1 MRRHYN
7 KRGRLLW
14 RARSDRGHSLVAL
27 KGLCSSGASRPAL
40 LKSRSAGDR
49 MKVHRRHVLA
59 GLAGAVAPGGSVA
72 QTASKVYRVGLLT
85 PAAALTDTS
94 PFGAPLV
101 RGLTHHGYRQNH
113 NLAFERRGA
122 EGHMDRLPRLVADL
136 VASKVDVI
144 VAIGY
149 PAALAVKQGTTMP
162 AVISG
167 AGDPVG
173 TGLIDDLA
181 HPGGHLTGISD
192 VSAELSPKRLD
203 FLKEV
208 APGLR
213 RVAVLW
219 NAADLGM
226 TLRYDATQAAAQ
238 TLGVEIQP
246 LGVREPDDFDEAFA
260 AMERERPDGIL
271 MVSDALTTLNRQRVY
286 DFAAEH
292 HVPAIYEF
300 DFLVRDGG
308 LMAYGPDQ
316 DESFERVA
324 ALVDRILKGAKPA
337 DLPFEQP
344 TRFRLTINLKTAK
357 ALGLTV
363 PDWLLGRA
371 DEVIE

>member
-1 MRRHYN
+1 
-7 KRGRLLW
+7 
-14 RARSDRGHSLVAL
+14 
-27 KGLCSSGASRPAL
+27 
-40 LKSRSAGDR
+40 

-59 GLAGAVAPGGSVA
+59 SLMLAAVPGGTA
-72 QTASKVYRVGLLT
+72 APAASKVYRVGLLT
-85 PAAALTDTS
+85 PAAPLADTS

-101 RGLTHHGYRQNH
+101 RGLAQHGYRQDH
-113 NLAFERRGA
+113 NLTFERRGA
-122 EGHMDRLPRLVADL
+122 EGRIDQLPRLVADL
-136 VASKVDVI
+136 VASHVDVM
-144 VAIGY
+144 VAFGY
-149 PAALAVKQGTTMP
+149 PAALAIKQGTTLP

-173 TGLIDDLA
+173 TGLIDNLA

-226 TLRYDATQAAAQ
+226 TLRYRATEAAAQ

-246 LGVREPDDFDEAFA
+246 LGVREPDDFEEAFA
-260 AMERERPDGIL
+260 AMKREMPDGIL
-271 MVSDALTTLNRQRVY
+271 MVSDALTTLNRQRIY
-286 DFAAEH
+286 DFAAAH
-292 HVPAIYEF
+292 RLPAIYEF

-344 TRFRLTINLKTAK
+344 TRFRFSVNLKTAT

-363 PDWLLGRA
+363 PDWLLARA

>member
-1 MRRHYN
+1 
-7 KRGRLLW
+7 
-14 RARSDRGHSLVAL
+14 
-27 KGLCSSGASRPAL
+27 
-40 LKSRSAGDR
+40 

-59 GLAGAVAPGGSVA
+59 GLVLAAGPGGTAA

-85 PAAALTDTS
+85 PTTPLADTS

-101 RGLTHHGYRQNH
+101 RGLAQHGYKLDR

-122 EGHMDRLPRLVADL
+122 ETHIERLPRLVEDL
-136 VASKVDVI
+136 VASNVDVI
-144 VAIGY
+144 VAFGY
-149 PAALAVKQGTTMP
+149 PAALAIKQGTTLP

-173 TGLIDDLA
+173 TGLVDSLA
-181 HPGGHLTGISD
+181 RPGGHLTGISD
-192 VSAELSPKRLD
+192 AAVQLSPKRLE

-226 TLRYDATQAAAQ
+226 TLRYRATEAAAQ

-246 LGVREPDDFDEAFA
+246 FGVREPDDFEEAFA
-260 AMERERPDGIL
+260 AMKREMPDGIL
-271 MVSDALTTLNRQRVY
+271 MVSDALTTLNRQRIY
-286 DFAAEH
+286 DFAAAH
-292 HVPAIYEF
+292 RLPAIYEF

-344 TRFRLTINLKTAK
+344 TRFRLAINLKTAK